1 MRRNRTGI
9 WKEIDW
15 VIIGLYLIFV
25 LAGWLNIYAASY
37 SEENSF
43 LFDFSQAY
51 GKQLIWIL
59 SAIFLGWLML
69 MLDFHFYRFFAYP
82 IFITSLLLLIGVL
95 IFGKEIKGAQSW
107 FVIGPIS
114 IQPSEFAKFATALA
128 LANYLSSLGKSFRG
142 FQTRSLAFLIIAFP
156 AALIMLQPDM
166 GSTLVFASLI
176 FVLYREGLS
185 GNILLLGLFAI
196 VLFIL
201 ALLLKDASVGL
212 PFGLAL
218 TGGQSILAVI
228 IVICLLIYLLFQK
241 MKSLRWILPSIVL
254 VIGAYLFS
262 VDYVFNEV
270 LSPHQQDRI
279 NELLG
284 IKSDPTGAGYNVHQ
298 SKIAIGS
305 GGFVGKG
312 FLNGTQTKY
321 DFVPEQ
327 NTDFIFCTIG
337 EEWGFIGSF
346 ILIALYITFLLR
358 LIYLS
363 ERQRSSFAR
372 IYGYCVIAIF
382 FIHFAINIGM
392 TIGLAPVIGI
402 PLPFFSYGGSSLWAF
417 TVLLFAFLKMDSV
430 RKTVL
435 R

>member
-1 MRRNRTGI
+1 MRRDRYRL
-9 WKEIDW
+9 WKNLDW
-15 VIIGLYLIFV
+15 PVIGLYLVFV

-37 SEENSF
+37 SEEHSF
-43 LFDFSQAY
+43 LFDFSQTY
-51 GKQLIWIL
+51 GKQLIWIITAL
-59 SAIFLGWLML
+59 FIAWLML
-69 MLDFHFYRFFAYP
+69 MLEFHFYRYFSYP
-82 IFITSLLLLIGVL
+82 IFATSILLLVGVL
-95 IFGKEIKGAQSW
+95 LIGKEIKGAQSW
-107 FVIGPIS
+107 YVLGPIS
-114 IQPSEFAKFATALA
+114 LQPSEFAKFGTSLGLA
-128 LANYLSSLGKSFRG
+128 YYLSNLGKSFKG
-142 FQTRSLAFLIIAFP
+142 IQTRSLAFLIIALP
-156 AALIMLQPDM
+156 AGLIILQPDM

-185 GNILLLGLFAI
+185 GNILLLGLFAT
-196 VLFIL
+196 VLFIV
-201 ALLLKDASVGL
+201 ALLLKDASLAL
-212 PFGLAL
+212 PFGLSL
-218 TGGQSILAVI
+218 SGSQSILAI
-228 IVICLLIYLLFQK
+228 IILICILIYALFRR
-241 MKSLRWILPSIVL
+241 MKSLRWILPGIVI
-254 VIGAYLFS
+254 VIGVYLFS
-262 VDYVFNEV
+262 VDYVFNDV

-305 GGFVGKG
+305 GGFIGKG
-312 FLNGTQTKY
+312 FLKGTQTKY

-337 EEWGFIGSF
+337 EEWGFLGSF
-346 ILIALYITFLLR
+346 MLIILYLAFLLR
-358 LIYLS
+358 LIYLA

-372 IYGYCVIAIF
+372 IYGYCVISIF

-417 TVLLFAFLKMDSV
+417 TVLLFAFIKMDSV
-430 RKTVL
+430 RKQVL

>member
-1 MRRNRTGI
+1 MRSGRTGL
-9 WKEIDW
+9 WKDIDW
-15 VIIGLYLIFV
+15 VLISLFLAFV
-25 LAGWLNIYAASY
+25 FMGWLNIYAASY
-37 SEENSF
+37 SEEHSF

-59 SAIFLGWLML
+59 TAIFLGWVML

-82 IFITSLLLLIGVL
+82 TFIFSMLLLAGVL

-107 FVIGPIS
+107 YVLGPIS
-114 IQPSEFAKFATALA
+114 LQPSEFAKFGTSLGLA
-128 LANYLSSLGKSFRG
+128 VYLSNLGGSFRG
-142 FQTRSLAFLIIAFP
+142 FKTRSLAFMIIALP
-156 AALIMLQPDM
+156 AILIVLQPDM

-185 GNILLLGLFAI
+185 GNILLSGLFAA

-201 ALLLKDASVGL
+201 ALLLKDAEIPLGFWFSLNGI
-212 PFGLAL
+212 
-218 TGGQSILAVI
+218 QSILVVI
-228 IVICLLIYLLFQK
+228 ALIAGAIFYVFRKIKELKWLLPLIVAL
-241 MKSLRWILPSIVL
+241 
-254 VIGAYLFS
+254 IGAYLFS
-262 VDYVFNEV
+262 VEYVFNDV

-284 IKSDPTGAGYNVHQ
+284 IKSDPTGAGYNVYQ

-305 GGFVGKG
+305 GGFLGKG
-312 FLNGTQTKY
+312 FLDGTQTKY

-346 ILIALYITFLLR
+346 IFIVLYIIFLLR
-358 LIYLS
+358 LIFLA

-372 IYGYCVIAIF
+372 IYGYCVISIF

-417 TVLLFAFLKMDSV
+417 TILLFAFIKMDAV
-430 RKTVL
+430 RKFVL